1 MSSARNADG
10 DFGRPSP
17 FEDPG
22 PSSTCSD
29 SRIPGEVGFRNM
41 LRGDGYIG
49 ADIGVGKS
57 FAPAVR
63 RHRLRFR
70 WEVFNLTNTARFN
83 TNNVTMTPDQATTFG
98 RYDGTLATCDGRAG
112 RCMQGSLRYEF

>member
-1 MSSARNADG
+1 MVKERGREN
-10 DFGRPSP
+10 GRPSP
-17 FEDPG
+17 FQDPEAVL
-22 PSSTCSD
+22 D
-29 SRIPGEVGFRNM
+29 MLRYANPGEVGFRNM

-57 FAPAVR
+57 FGLPYGG
-63 RHRLRFR
+63 HRLRVR
-70 WEVFNLTNTARFN
+70 WDVFNLTNTARFN
-83 TNNVTMTPDQATTFG
+83 TNSVTMTPDQATTFG